1 MSKEEETAMAME
13 DIKTDGIDSA
23 WEGTSCQ
30 TIEEQ
35 DPSQVALSSSLNCS
49 FYVFYVNLAALL
61 ANILWCET
69 ASCLSC
75 AKFCG

>member
-35 DPSQVALSSSLNCS
+35 DPSQVALSSSQEGGR
-49 FYVFYVNLAALL
+49 LAAPRHRSGSGSR
-61 ANILWCET
+61 ANRSLVRDP
-69 ASCLSC
+69 S
-75 AKFCG
+75 